1 MDSVKDFILEQFVNK
16 QIDRDRT
23 KRLLLELSGA
33 NAHED
38 IAVIGLAG
46 RFAEATDVDQ
56 FWDFLKVGRDCIRD
70 YPRSRKEDMY
80 DVLRN
85 PYYAEVLLG
94 RPVAEADLDRLYSVS
109 GYLDR
114 IDHFDSRFFGI
125 PPLEAD
131 YMDPNQRIALE
142 VAYEALEN
150 AGYGGEAAVG
160 SRTGVFLGRD
170 QSNYSYYRMFSE
182 RHPMQLSGSWEGM
195 VASRISYVLDLKGPC
210 VMTDTA
216 CSAGSVSVHQAI
228 QSLLL
233 GECDMALAGGIN
245 LSSGGE
251 PKTSF
256 LSGATMDNVVSGDDS
271 VRTFDARA
279 NGTLWGEGAGIVL
292 LKPLR
297 KALADRDHVRAVIK
311 GSAINNDGTSNSIT
325 APNALMQERVVLDA
339 WAKAGVPPETITY
352 VEAHGTGT
360 VLGDPIEVKG
370 LTNAFRRHTDRK
382 QFCGIGSLKTTM
394 GHMVAASGSASL
406 AKVVKSLES
415 GLLAPSVNFEVP
427 NPYID
432 FTDGPLYV
440 NDRLVEWDTGGEP
453 RRAGIS
459 SFGFIRTNCHMVLE
473 EAPRYRAE
481 PQLRER
487 YCFTASAKTEAAL
500 TGLLDRYAAVLA
512 DSPWSLADICYTSN
526 VGRGHHE
533 HRVVVVAATKEQL
546 AESVDRLRE
555 RGPGTDEQRGVFHG
569 VHAVVS
575 DKRGDLRPGDITA
588 QTGKRL
594 SDSANAKL
602 AEYRARGD
610 RAALT
615 ELATAYVRGARVDF
629 AAFYADEPRRRV
641 PLPTYPFERT
651 RHWAKP
657 LRTSVRG
664 FATAEANPLLGEEV
678 SRSGAGVVF
687 ENTLSVDRHWVL
699 SDHRIERRPVVPGTT
714 YLEMARAA
722 LAAVEDAPAVRFE
735 NVFFLVPLAVEEGEG
750 ATVRTSLER
759 VGHGYSFQVAGSR
772 DGEWVVHVEGRIS
785 ASHDDAPADPVDV
798 DALKAAAVE
807 VTDPYPT
814 ETDTGVFQFGPRWDN
829 VRAVWRHETGA
840 LTLLRLP
847 EGVPSETFGLHPA
860 KLDNAVN
867 LISQNS
873 GETFLPYVYKGFVLH
888 RPMPETFYSLIRTV
902 RDDSRDGQTITYDV
916 DLLDVDGRP
925 FGRITDYTV
934 KKVDWRR
941 FDLAGPRRY
950 LEVEW
955 LPVPRPRADVGA
967 PAVWAPVVLDTA
979 RGRRLAAGVEALGH
993 RVVPCYLGERTDPA
1007 RHVYAPDEHGAGL
1020 LAERLRQEGVEG
1032 VLFATDFTSPDSTA
1046 PDGPTDRR
1054 RATGVDALFELYRAF
1069 VSHRVKLPHGLK
1081 VLGRDAW
1088 RVVPGDGATDP
1099 HSAATEALALVVGQ
1113 EHRHLLVDVVDASAD
1128 ADLGFLLPEA
1138 LSGAGGVPRAVRG
1151 EETHLRRLRYAEVD
1165 PEGVDPEGVDPEG
1178 VDPEGE
1184 EAAGPLYA
1192 GGTFVVTGGAGGLG
1206 LAVAEEMAREGAER
1220 IILLGRRPLD
1230 ETTARR
1236 VAGIAAAEH
1245 VVCDVSREADVR
1257 GLAERLREEDVT
1269 LDGIVHAAGVAGDG
1283 FLAGKSRSTFD
1294 AVLAPK
1300 VDGSLALVEL
1310 AKEHPGAFLVFFSSI
1325 TAITGGQGQGDYC
1338 AANAF
1343 TDSLAVRARAEGVRA
1358 LSVNWPTWSEVGMA
1372 VRYGVGDGDAPFR
1385 ALTVKDGLAWLAHF
1399 LRHPADG
1406 VVPAAFDLGVL
1417 RERLGEMPF
1426 LVEDAVA
1433 DAVARAGTGAPATG
1447 DGVTEVRLVGLSD
1460 PSETQLRIGA
1470 VYGAVLGLAEVDVHA
1485 SFQDLGGNSLMTAQL
1500 LQKVEDVYPGR
1511 IDIADLY
1518 SYATVTSLA
1527 DYVDER
1533 IAAES
1538 GAAGS
1543 KAAGSKAAGAGVADP
1558 GVDRSLQDVLEEI
1571 GDAELMTMFAADA
1584 DGAGRAQA

>member
-23 KRLLLELSGA
+23 KRLLLELSEA
-33 NAHED
+33 DLHED

-46 RFAEATDVDQ
+46 RFAEAKDVDQ

-70 YPRSRKEDMY
+70 YPQSRKEDMY
-80 DVLRN
+80 DILRN

-94 RPVAEADLDRLYSVS
+94 RPVDEADLDRLYSVS

-114 IDHFDSRFFGI
+114 IDQFDSRFFGI

-150 AGYGGEAAVG
+150 AGYGGESAVG

-210 VMTDTA
+210 INTDTA

-256 LSGATMDNVVSGDDS
+256 LSGATMDSVVSDDDT

-292 LKPLR
+292 LKPLK

-311 GSAINNDGTSNSIT
+311 ASAINNDGTSNSIT
-325 APNALMQERVVLDA
+325 APNALMQERVILDA
-339 WAKAGVPPETITY
+339 WAKADVPPETITY

-370 LTNAFRRHTDRK
+370 LTNAFRRHTDRR

-394 GHMVAASGSASL
+394 GHLVAASGSASL

-415 GLLAPSVNFEVP
+415 GLLAPSANFAVP

-432 FTDGPLYV
+432 FTDSPLYV
-440 NDRLVEWDTGGEP
+440 NDRLVPWDTGGEP

-459 SFGFIRTNCHMVLE
+459 SFGFIRTNCHLVLE

-500 TGLLDRYAAVLA
+500 TALLDRYATVLA

-526 VGRGHHE
+526 LGRGHHE
-533 HRVVVVAATKEQL
+533 HRVMIVAGTKEEL
-546 AESVDRLRE
+546 AESVDRLRR
-555 RGPGTDEQRGVFHG
+555 RGLGTDEQRGVFHG

-594 SDSANAKL
+594 SDSADAKL

-610 RAALT
+610 AAALT
-615 ELATAYVRGARVDF
+615 ELANAYVRGARVGF
-629 AAFYADEPRRRV
+629 AGFYADEPRRRV
-641 PLPTYPFERT
+641 PLPTYPFEPT

-657 LRTSVRG
+657 MRTSVRG
-664 FATAEANPLLGEEV
+664 FATAEANPLLGVEV
-678 SRSGAGVVF
+678 SRSDTGIVF
-687 ENTLSVDRHWVL
+687 ESRLSVDRHWVL
-699 SDHRIERRPVVPGTT
+699 SDHRIEQRPVVPGTT

-722 LAAVEDAPAVRFE
+722 LAALENTRSMRFE
-735 NVFFLVPLAVEEGEG
+735 NVFFLVPLSVEEGEE
-750 ATVRTSLER
+750 ATVRTRLDR
-759 VGHGYSFQVAGSR
+759 VGHGYSFQVASSR
-772 DGEWVVHVEGRIS
+772 AGEWVTHVEGRVGPLRE
-785 ASHDDAPADPVDV
+785 DGPADTVDLDV
-798 DALKAAAVE
+798 LKAAAVE
-807 VTDPYPT
+807 VTDPYPA

-829 VRAVWRHETGA
+829 VRAVWKHQAGA

-847 EGVPSETFGLHPA
+847 DGVPDDGFGLHPA

-873 GETFLPYVYKGFVLH
+873 GETFLPYLYKSFVLH
-888 RPMPETFYSLIRTV
+888 GPMPETCYSLIRTV

-916 DLLDVDGRP
+916 DLLDADGRP
-925 FGRITDYTV
+925 FARITDYTV

-941 FDLAGPRRY
+941 FSLTGPRRFLQTEW
-950 LEVEW
+950 LEV
-955 LPVPRPRADVGA
+955 PRVPAEAAA
-967 PAVWAPVVLDTA
+967 PSVWAPVVLDNA
-979 RGRRLAAGVEALGH
+979 AGRRLVAEVEALGH
-993 RVVPCYLGERTDPA
+993 RVVPCYVGERTDTGRDVFA
-1007 RHVYAPDEHGAGL
+1007 LDEDGAGL
-1020 LAERLRQEGVEG
+1020 LAERLRQELVEG
-1032 VLFATDFTSPDSTA
+1032 VLFATDFTATGDLSHA
-1046 PDGPTDRR
+1046 RR
-1054 RATGVDALFELYRAF
+1054 RAAGVDGLFELYRAF
-1069 VSHRVKLPHGLK
+1069 VSHRVKLAHGLK
-1081 VLGRDAW
+1081 VLGGDAW
-1088 RVVPGDGATDP
+1088 RVEPGDGVTDP
-1099 HSAATEALALVVGQ
+1099 HSAATEALAQVVGQ
-1113 EHRHLLVDVVDASAD
+1113 EHRHLLVDVVDARAD
-1128 ADLGFLLPEA
+1128 AEPAPLLREA
-1138 LSGAGGVPRAVRG
+1138 LTGAGGVMRALRG
-1151 EETHLRRLRYAEVD
+1151 SRTFLRRLRYAE
-1165 PEGVDPEGVDPEG
+1165 
-1178 VDPEGE
+1178 
-1184 EAAGPLYA
+1184 AGPEPAGDGPAGARYA
-1192 GGTFVVTGGAGGLG
+1192 GGTFVISGGAGGLG
-1206 LAVAEEMAREGAER
+1206 LGVAEEMAREGAAR
-1220 IILLGRRPLD
+1220 IILLGRRALD
-1230 ETTARR
+1230 EHTARR
-1236 VAGIAAAEH
+1236 VQGIAAAEY

-1257 GLAERLREEDVT
+1257 GLAARLRDEGVA
-1269 LDGIVHAAGVAGDG
+1269 LGGIVHAAGVAGDG
-1283 FLAGKSRSTFD
+1283 FLANKPRSVFD

-1300 VDGSLALVEL
+1300 VDGGVALVAL

-1325 TAITGGQGQGDYC
+1325 TAVTGGQGQGDYC

-1343 TDSLAVRARAEGVRA
+1343 LDSLATRARAEGVDA
-1358 LSVNWPTWSEVGMA
+1358 LSINWPTWSEVGMA
-1372 VRYGVGDGDAPFR
+1372 AQYGVGDGDSPFR
-1385 ALTVKDGLAWLAHF
+1385 ALTVKDGVAWLGHF

-1406 VVPAAFDLGVL
+1406 AIPSRFDLGVL
-1417 RERLGEMPF
+1417 RERLDEMPF
-1426 LVEDAVA
+1426 LLEDDVA
-1433 DAVARAGTGAPATG
+1433 EAVARAGTGSTPAG
-1447 DGVTEVRLVGLSD
+1447 EEVTDVRLVGLSD
-1460 PSETQLRIGA
+1460 PGQTQLRIGA
-1470 VYGAVLGLAEVDVHA
+1470 VYGAVLGLAEVDAHA

-1527 DYVDER
+1527 GYIDER
-1533 IAAES
+1533 VAAES
-1538 GAAGS
+1538 GAAGPQ
-1543 KAAGSKAAGAGVADP
+1543 GANVGEANVGEADQ
-1558 GVDRSLQDVLEEI
+1558 SLQDVLEEI
-1571 GDAELMTMFAADA
+1571 GDAELMTMFADT
-1584 DGAGRAQA
+1584 DGAGRKQR

>member
-23 KRLLLELSGA
+23 KRLLLELSEA
-33 NAHED
+33 NLHED

-46 RFAEATDVDQ
+46 RFAEAKNVDE
-56 FWDFLKVGRDCIRD
+56 FWEFLKVGRDCIRD
-70 YPRSRKEDMY
+70 YPQSRKEDMY
-80 DVLRN
+80 DILRN
-85 PYYAEVLLG
+85 PYYAEVMLG
-94 RPVAEADLDRLYSVS
+94 RPVDEADLDRLYSVS

-114 IDHFDSRFFGI
+114 IDQFDSRFFGI

-150 AGYGGEAAVG
+150 AGYGGESAIG

-210 VMTDTA
+210 IMTDTA

-256 LSGATMDNVVSGDDS
+256 LSGATMDSVVSGDDS

-292 LKPLR
+292 LKPLK

-311 GSAINNDGTSNSIT
+311 ASAINNDGTSNSIT
-325 APNALMQERVVLDA
+325 APNALMQERVILDA
-339 WAKAGVPPETITY
+339 WAKADVPPETITY

-370 LTNAFRRHTDRK
+370 LSNAFRRHTDRK

-394 GHMVAASGSASL
+394 GHLVAASGSASL

-432 FTDGPLYV
+432 FTDSPLYV
-440 NDRLVEWDTGGEP
+440 NDRLVPWETGGEP

-487 YCFTASAKTEAAL
+487 YCFTVSAKTEAAL
-500 TGLLDRYAAVLA
+500 TGLLDGYAAVLA

-526 VGRGHHE
+526 IGRGHHE
-533 HRVVVVAATKEQL
+533 HRVMVVAATKEQL
-546 AESVDRLRE
+546 AESIDRLRE
-555 RGPGTDEQRGVFHG
+555 RGPGTDEQRGIFHG

-594 SDSANAKL
+594 SDTANAKL
-602 AEYRARGD
+602 AEYRARGEHS
-610 RAALT
+610 ALT
-615 ELATAYVRGARVDF
+615 EVANAYVRGARVEF
-629 AAFYADEPRRRV
+629 AEFYADEPRRRV
-641 PLPTYPFERT
+641 PLPTYPFERI

-657 LRTSVRG
+657 MKTSVRG
-664 FATAEANPLLGEEV
+664 FATAEPNPLLGTEV
-678 SRSGAGVVF
+678 SRSDGGIVF
-687 ENTLSVDRHWVL
+687 ENKLSVDRHWVL
-699 SDHRIERRPVVPGTT
+699 SDHRIDHKPVVPGTT

-722 LAAVEDAPAVRFE
+722 LAALENTQSMRFE
-735 NVFFLVPLAVEEGEG
+735 NVFFLVPLAVEEGEE
-750 ATVRTSLER
+750 ATVRTRLDRVER
-759 VGHGYSFQVAGSR
+759 GYSFQVASAQA
-772 DGEWVVHVEGRIS
+772 GEWVTHVEGRIS
-785 ASHDDAPADPVDV
+785 PLRDVAPLDAVDV
-798 DALKAAAVE
+798 DDLKAAAIE

-829 VRAVWRHETGA
+829 VRAVWKQETGA

-847 EGVPSETFGLHPA
+847 EGVPSESFGLHPA

-873 GETFLPYVYKGFVLH
+873 GETFLPYLYKSFVLH
-888 RPMPETFYSLIRTV
+888 RPMPETCYALIRTV
-902 RDDSRDGQTITYDV
+902 RDDSRDGETITYDV
-916 DLLDVDGRP
+916 DLVDVDGVP
-925 FGRITDYTV
+925 FARITDYTV

-941 FDLAGPRRY
+941 FSLTGPRRY

-955 LPVPRPRADVGA
+955 LAVPRPEAAVE
-967 PAVWAPVVLDTA
+967 PAVWAPVVLDNA
-979 RGRRLAAGVEALGH
+979 AGRRLVAEVEALGH
-993 RVVPCYLGERTDPA
+993 RVVPCYVGERTDTGRDVFA
-1007 RHVYAPDEHGAGL
+1007 LDEDGAAL
-1020 LAERLRQEGVEG
+1020 LAERLRQEAVEG
-1032 VLFATDFTSPDSTA
+1032 VLFATDFTAD
-1046 PDGPTDRR
+1046 DGLTHAQR
-1054 RATGVDALFELYRAF
+1054 RASGVDALFELYRAF
-1069 VSHRVKLPHGLK
+1069 VSHRVKLAHGLK
-1081 VLGRDAW
+1081 VLGKHAW
-1088 RVVPGDGATDP
+1088 QVAPGDGATDP
-1099 HSAATEALALVVGQ
+1099 HSAATEALAQVVGQ
-1113 EHRHLLVDVVDASAD
+1113 EHRHLQVDVVDARAD
-1128 ADLGFLLPEA
+1128 AEPAFVLKES
-1138 LSGAGGVPRAVRG
+1138 LSGAGGVLRAIRG
-1151 EETHLRRLRYAEVD
+1151 SETYLRRLRYAEAT
-1165 PEGVDPEGVDPEG
+1165 PEESGA
-1178 VDPEGE
+1178 
-1184 EAAGPLYA
+1184 EAAEPLYA

-1206 LAVAEEMAREGAER
+1206 LSVAEEMAREGAER
-1220 IILLGRRPLD
+1220 IILLGRRTLD
-1230 ETTARR
+1230 DETARR
-1236 VAGIAAAEH
+1236 VGEIAGAEYS
-1245 VVCDVSREADVR
+1245 VCDVSREDDVR
-1257 GLAERLREEDVT
+1257 GLAARLREESVT
-1269 LDGIVHAAGVAGDG
+1269 LGGVVHAAGVAGDG
-1283 FLAGKSRSTFD
+1283 FLANKPRSVFD

-1300 VDGSLALVEL
+1300 VDGSVALVEL
-1310 AKEHPGAFLVFFSSI
+1310 VKEHPGAFLVFFSSI
-1325 TAITGGQGQGDYC
+1325 TAVTGGQGQGDYC
-1338 AANAF
+1338 SANAF
-1343 TDSLAVRARAEGVRA
+1343 MDSLAARARAEGVRA
-1358 LSVNWPTWSEVGMA
+1358 LSVNWPTWAEVGMA
-1372 VRYGVGDGDAPFR
+1372 VQYGVGDGDSPFR
-1385 ALTVKDGLAWLAHF
+1385 ALTVKDGVAWLSHF
-1399 LRHPADG
+1399 LRDPADG
-1406 VVPAAFDLGVL
+1406 VIPSRFDLGVL
-1417 RERLGEMPF
+1417 RERLDEMPF
-1426 LVEDAVA
+1426 LLEDDVA
-1433 DAVARAGTGAPATG
+1433 DAVARAGAGGAST
-1447 DGVTEVRLVGLSD
+1447 DGEAIEVRLVGLSD
-1460 PSETQLRIGA
+1460 PNETQLRIGA
-1470 VYGAVLGLAEVDVHA
+1470 VYGAVLGLTEVDAHA

-1527 DYVDER
+1527 GYIDER

-1538 GAAGS
+1538 GAARS
-1543 KAAGSKAAGAGVADP
+1543 TADAG
-1558 GVDRSLQDVLEEI
+1558 GVDQSLQDVLEEI
-1571 GDAELMTMFAADA
+1571 GDAELMTMFADT
-1584 DGAGRAQA
+1584 DGAGRKQS